1 MKAISFL
8 VLVVVIMIV
17 HYQGFTQGVAINN
30 DNSNPD
36 PSAMLDVKSTTKGLL
51 APRMTLT
58 QRNAIISPAT
68 GLLVFQTNSTP
79 GYYFNSGTPATPAWV
94 MVGSNAGQWQTNG
107 NFIYYDLGYVGIGTD
122 TPIEKL
128 EVKQSVDDANFPFIN
143 LNALDVS
150 GISGV
155 AMSAEDSY
163 KSWMFYG
170 LNNSLTIN
178 ADNDGGFRPD
188 ITIKNTGSVG
198 IGDYDAAARLHVFES
213 SPGYT
218 AAFGT
223 PISGFTTG
231 TNVAI
236 GDDDAT
242 SLMYIGQSSSRKGF
256 LIWHYDATPADAY
269 FSIGTYGGGN
279 PLILQTASSGNVG
292 IGTTA
297 PAARLEVTGYD
308 NSFARL
314 GENATTPNY
323 FYHSE
328 VAGSGGGQNAVYALR
343 TRSAVNS
350 GISYGL
356 YGSNSA
362 IKGYSFWGDLYS
374 FGVTGYNYNNLTR
387 NGGVLGAQDGGTY
400 WGALGYKTSSSNNYG
415 GYFTSSTTGAGKS
428 SEASIGIGLGAWGD
442 LMGADI
448 HGKVYGLYAE
458 GENYATFSNGPV
470 YKNNIDVHLQENGTA
485 TNTVL
490 YTYVSTDVSVQTTG
504 QVTLSNG
511 RASIAFDP
519 AFTTSVSVETP
530 VIVTVTPIGNSNGVY
545 LAEVSGSGFTVVE
558 NNSGRSSVTV
568 NFIAIGK
575 RAGYEHP
582 NLSKEVVDAGYT
594 KNLAR
599 GLHNDADTQTDGEG
613 LYYENGKL
621 VVGIHP
627 STLSDPNRPSEESI
641 IPKPGVPVQGAI
653 NPNNPTGI
661 GESIAA
667 KAPVVAKEAPVIE
680 TPMSSKGRV
689 QPVQQIAPVN
699 NGNKDWNVSK
709 VNNPTVI
716 PDKAR

>member
-1 MKAISFL
+1 MFIVISS
-8 VLVVVIMIV
+8 
-17 HYQGFTQGVAINN
+17 QAQVAINI
-30 DNSNPD
+30 DGSNPD
-36 PSAMLDVKSTTKGLL
+36 NSSMLDVKSTTKGLL

-94 MVGSNAGQWQTNG
+94 LVGSNAGQWQTNG
-107 NFIYYDLGYVGIGTD
+107 ADIYHNLGNVGIGTA
-122 TPIEKL
+122 TPVQKL
-128 EVKQSVDDANFPFIN
+128 EVAGDAT
-143 LNALDVS
+143 
-150 GISGV
+150 ISGEYPFLTLNGST
-155 AMSAEDSY
+155 ATDNIGLLFTAEDMTNY
-163 KSWMFYG
+163 KAWMYYSG

-178 ADNDGGFRPD
+178 AENGYGSRPD
-188 ITIKNTGSVG
+188 ITIKNTGNVG
-198 IGDYDAAARLHVFES
+198 IGGLDAAARLHVFEN

-223 PISGFTTG
+223 PISGFTAG

-236 GDDDAT
+236 GDDDET

-256 LIWHYDATPADAY
+256 LIWNYDATPADAY
-269 FSIGTYGGGN
+269 FSIGTYAGSN
-279 PLILQTASSGNVG
+279 PLILQTALSGNVG
-292 IGTTA
+292 IGTTT

-356 YGSNSA
+356 YGTNSA

-387 NGGVLGAQDGGTY
+387 NGGVLGAQDGGSY
-400 WGALGYKTSSSNNYG
+400 WGALGYKTSTSNNYG

-448 HGKVYGLYAE
+448 HGKVYGIYAE

-519 AFTTSVSVETP
+519 AFTTSVSSETP

-545 LAEVSGSGFTVVE
+545 LSEVSGSGFTVVE
-558 NNSGRSSVTV
+558 NNTGRSSVTV

-582 NLSKEVVDAGYT
+582 NLSREVLDAGYT
-594 KNLAR
+594 NNLAR

-621 VVGIHP
+621 TVGKHS
-627 STLSDPNRPSEESI
+627 STLSDPIRPTVETV
-641 IPKPGVPVQGAI
+641 IPTPVVPTQSAI
-653 NPNNPTGI
+653 NPNSPSGI
-661 GESIAA
+661 GEYSQDP
-667 KAPVVAKEAPVIE
+667 APVAKEIPVIE
-680 TPMSSKGRV
+680 TQVSGIRKD
-689 QPVQQIAPVN
+689 QPIQQITPVN
-699 NGNKDWNVSK
+699 TGDKDWNVSK
-709 VNNPTVI
+709 INSLKVET
-716 PDKAR
+716 DKAK